1 MTETAAKHV
10 QKHTQ
15 GQAGTWMDTITISNY
30 SIIKNIQTTLRTTIY
45 FKYLKLIIIEN

>member
-30 SIIKNIQTTLRTTIY
+30 SIIKNTQTTLRTTIY